1 MPVPLLSVVM
11 PVYNPGNLFKYTL
24 CSVLDQSFREF
35 EVVISDDSDVELELH
50 FVDKRIK
57 YVKNPL
63 NEKGI
68 FSNLNHA
75 IRYSKGKY
83 IQIFCQDDIMK
94 KNFLEEQVRVLQNN
108 QEVAMVFSSY
118 GTIEGLDQG
127 SGDLNSNNSNHEIKT
142 LAPGYFLNLLLIHG
156 CIPGNLSPVM
166 VRAEVFH
173 QLGAFNEQFKF
184 SGDFEYWVRIG
195 KTWPVAYNPSKLLL
209 VRKHSDQASVML
221 PSVELIRDLVR
232 IYAELM
238 HCHSVK
244 LSNKYLSWYLNET
257 VGVQLFFRLIKKIL
271 NTRHWAEWRGIR
283 LLNEYPFSLAKILFL
298 SLITFR
304 NSVKIY
310 KVNAGDL
317 E

>member
-1 MPVPLLSVVM
+1 MPAPMLSVVM
-11 PVYNPGNLFKYTL
+11 PVYNPGKLFKYAL
-24 CSVLDQSFREF
+24 RSVLDQSFREF
-35 EVVISDDSDVELELH
+35 EVVISDDSEVESELEI
-50 FVDKRIK
+50 VDERIK

-63 NEKGI
+63 KEKGI

-75 IRYSKGKY
+75 IRNSKGKY

-94 KNFLEEQVRVLQNN
+94 NNFLEEQVRVLQNN

-118 GTIEGLDQG
+118 GNIEGLDYG
-127 SGDLNSNNSNHEIKT
+127 SVDLNSNNSNHEIKI

-166 VRAEVFH
+166 LRSEVINK
-173 QLGAFNEQFKF
+173 LGAFNEQYKF

-209 VRKHSDQASVML
+209 VRKHPDQASVFL
-221 PSVELIRDLVR
+221 PSADLIRDLIR
-232 IYAELM
+232 IYGDLM

-271 NTRHWAEWRGIR
+271 NTRRWSEGMGIR
-283 LLNEYPFSLAKILFL
+283 LLMEYPFSLAKILFL
-298 SLITFR
+298 SFITFR
-304 NSVKIY
+304 NSLKIF
-310 KVNAGDL
+310 KVNASDM